1 MEFDEIMD
9 YVTTNGEA
17 PEDVLHYTEVDAV
30 LLDGILSDCLLF
42 VVEAHESY
50 TEMLFRH
57 INNFDWFSLRIYGAD
72 DFQISH
78 FVVKEGEAVKLAI
91 RGLLTDCN
99 ELKKSNTD
107 KEIDKDKE

>member
-1 MEFDEIMD
+1 MDFDEIMD
-9 YVTTNGEA
+9 YVTKNGEA
-17 PEDVLHYTEVDAV
+17 PEDNLHYKKVDAV

-42 VVEAHESY
+42 VAEAHENY

-57 INNFDWFSLRIYGAD
+57 INNADWFSLRIYGAD

-78 FVVKEGEAVKLAI
+78 FIVGPGEAVKLAI

-99 ELKKSNTD
+99 ELKQKSNTE
-107 KEIDKDKE
+107 KEIEKE

>member
-1 MEFDEIMD
+1 MDFDKIMD
-9 YVTTNGEA
+9 YVTKNGEA
-17 PEDVLHYTEVDAV
+17 PEDNLHYTKVDAV

-42 VVEAHESY
+42 VAEAHENY

-57 INNFDWFSLRIYGAD
+57 INNADWFSLRIYGAD

-78 FVVKEGEAVKLAI
+78 FIVGPGEAVKLAI

-99 ELKKSNTD
+99 ELKQKSNTE
-107 KEIDKDKE
+107 KEIDKE